1 MTPDSLAR
9 LNDLRSRVV
18 AADEAERAGDHDRAR
33 TLMPSD
39 DEIIEALSAARAD
52 RSEAL
57 KKRSERAADK
67 AAVAAFATMDLND
80 LFK

>member
-1 MTPDSLAR
+1 MTPESLAR

-39 DEIIEALSAARAD
+39 EELIAALTAARAD

-57 KKRSERAADK
+57 KKKSERATEK
-67 AAVAAFATMDLND
+67 AAAAAFATMDLNE